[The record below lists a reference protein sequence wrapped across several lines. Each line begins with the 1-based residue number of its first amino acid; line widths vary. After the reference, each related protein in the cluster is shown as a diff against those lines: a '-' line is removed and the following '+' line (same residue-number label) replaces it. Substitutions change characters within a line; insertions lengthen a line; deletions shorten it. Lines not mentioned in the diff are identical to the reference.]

1 MPVHLRA
8 LVVLLIFAT
17 AVFALARPA
26 ATEFAMDER
35 DYNRRRNLWF
45 IITVLAFFAHNFWL
59 FVIIGAMVLLVTR
72 RDEHNALALYF
83 FLLFAVPLV
92 SAKVPGFGLFNQLL
106 DFDYPRLLCL
116 VLLLPMVGR
125 LRAQVKEDGDGWNF
139 ADVFLLFY
147 VLVQLGLRFQ
157 VDTFT
162 NTVRYALYSILDVLL
177 PYYVASRSLRNA
189 QMFRDA
195 AMALVVVSLFLALVG
210 IFESI
215 KYWLLYSDLPR
226 ALGLRWGY
234 GNYLGR
240 SALLRAQAT
249 TGQPIALGYIFVIA
263 IGLHACIY
271 RYIVLHKRIW
281 WLGFALLIGG
291 LISTVSRGPWVAAAI
306 SLVIFRM
313 AGPRAIGG
321 LMKSGIVVAAIVG
334 VIMLSPARD
343 TVIDHLPFVGSVE
356 SENVIYRQRMLESSI
371 QIILQN
377 PWFGS
382 SDYVYQLIDMDLVIG
397 GMVDIVNTYVGIG
410 LANGLVGL
418 FSFVGVFVCAGWCV
432 ISGMRKL
439 PDPDCEER
447 TIGQGLLACLV
458 GTAVTIA
465 TVSSIS
471 IIPLLYYI
479 VAGLCVGYGG
489 MVRRKLRDTPAVIE
503 EPPLRFVPRGMAAGA
518 RSRAT

>member
-8 LVVLLIFAT
+8 LVVLLIFAA
-17 AVFALARPA
+17 AVFSLAKSA
-26 ATEFAMDER
+26 ATEFVMDEQ
-35 DYNRRRNLWF
+35 DFKRRRNMWF
-45 IITVLAFFAHNFWL
+45 AVTVLAFLAHNFWL
-59 FVIIGAMVLLVTR
+59 FVIVCAMVLLVMR
-72 RDEHNALALYF
+72 RDERNPMALYF

-125 LRAQVKEDGDGWNF
+125 IRAQVKADGDGWNF
-139 ADVFLLFY
+139 ADVLLIGY
-147 VLVQLGLRFQ
+147 VLVQLGLRLQ
-157 VDTFT
+157 VDTLT
-162 NTVRYALYSILDVLL
+162 NTIRYGLYSVLDVLL
-177 PYYVASRSLRNA
+177 PYYVASRSLRDA

-195 AMALVVVSLFLALVG
+195 AMAFVVVSLFLAVVG
-210 IFESI
+210 LFESV
-215 KYWLLYSDLPR
+215 KYWLLYSDLPN

-249 TGQPIALGYIFVIA
+249 TGQPIALGYIFVVA

-271 RYIVLHKRIW
+271 RYITSHKRLW
-281 WLGFALLIGG
+281 WLGFVLLIGG
-291 LISTVSRGPWVAAAI
+291 LIATVSRGPWVAAAI
-306 SLVIFRM
+306 ALVVFRV
-313 AGPRAIGG
+313 AGPRAVGG
-321 LMKSGIVVAAIVG
+321 LMKSGIVVAVLVG
-334 VIMLSPARD
+334 AVMLSPLRD
-343 TVIDHLPFVGSVE
+343 TVVDHLPFIGTVE
-356 SENVIYRQRMLESSI
+356 SENVVYRQRMLESSI

-382 SDYVYQLIDMDLVIG
+382 SDYVYQLIDLDLVIG
-397 GMVDIVNTYVGIG
+397 GMVDIVNTYIGIG

-418 FSFVGVFVCAGWCV
+418 SCFMGLFVVAGWG
-432 ISGMRKL
+432 ILASIRKL

-471 IIPLLYYI
+471 IIPLLYYLTL
-479 VAGLCVGYGG
+479 GMCVGYTGI
-489 MVRRKLRDTPAVIE
+489 VRRKLREQPAPSHQ
-503 EPPLRFVPRGMAAGA
+503 PPVYMPRGMAGV